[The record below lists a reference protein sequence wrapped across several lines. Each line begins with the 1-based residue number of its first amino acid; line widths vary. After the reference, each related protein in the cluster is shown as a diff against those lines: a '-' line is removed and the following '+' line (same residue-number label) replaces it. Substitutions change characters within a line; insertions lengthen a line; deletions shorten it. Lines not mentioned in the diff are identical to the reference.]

1 VCIDGYSHAMPWA
14 LARGIHYR
22 VLHRELQRT
31 RRSRCRFSE
40 PERRGRYLLAVAGG
54 LWLAAENRRYQRRK
68 QGRERVRGTLCATGG
83 VLPLISRASDSDSES
98 GMADDT
104 KQKAA
109 VRQAQNPRR
118 TLEKCRSGTT
128 TRHVRCAALPPL
140 TPAGGRHRRKP
151 AQDSAPPPSV
161 TWLNPARSRAA
172 RKPQHG

>member
-1 VCIDGYSHAMPWA
+1 MNGGDGISS
-14 LARGIHYR
+14 
-22 VLHRELQRT
+22 Q
-31 RRSRCRFSE
+31 
-40 PERRGRYLLAVAGG
+40 
-54 LWLAAENRRYQRRK
+54 WLAPCGWRGESPVSASQAG

-128 TRHVRCAALPPL
+128 TRQVCGTS
-140 TPAGGRHRRKP
+140 TPHNPKADGTGGSLSRRP
-151 AQDSAPPPSV
+151 VPPPSV
-161 TWLNPARSRAA
+161 TWLNSYPLT
-172 RKPQHG
+172 